1 MAEDRSGGIASFGI
15 SFGDRKP
22 GGDEGG
28 VREQGEESAFRMVVV
43 AELVAGPD
51 WSTGRTPPLEPV
63 PIDAEIFDRVM
74 GQLAPSLA
82 IEVADPFGGD
92 DPALRID
99 LLWRERKS
107 MRPNEIVEQVPALR
121 ALVDAR
127 RVVQDVATRKL
138 SADQARA
145 QLTRILPRPSWADAL
160 VSEVRTAP
168 ARAPAAPPPER
179 APAAA
184 PPASPAATPGAGNGG
199 GKGGLDAL
207 LDMVS
212 VSEPAEPAP
221 PSAGPAPVETEM
233 SRVVAAVARGAR
245 AQAPRAVVG
254 SAPQRLE
261 RAFDNLLD
269 SILRHPEV
277 RRLEATWR
285 GLRLLVEQCDRR
297 AGIEVDVI
305 SAGRDAVTA
314 ALVRLGEPDASRS
327 PVDLILV
334 DQRLQPIAVDL
345 ALLRTWAGHAQGL
358 LAPLVLAGDPTM
370 LGVDSLERAARSTS
384 ALSTSDDG
392 RAVAFRAVAA
402 HEASQWLAVV
412 LNDPL
417 VRAPYTPSSARQQEP
432 PFEEDAHD
440 PGAYVF
446 ASGAYVVGGLCAR
459 SHARLRWPTAITG
472 IRDGVIGNLPVHT
485 VTEHGHEAAIPLE
498 VVPNEDAVK
507 EVAKAGLILL
517 ACAPNTDA
525 AVLARAPVIH
535 RSGGGNGATTS
546 TLGDQIFVGRFARAV
561 QQVAAAIPAGTEPRA
576 AEEVARIALAE
587 LFERAAPSG
596 PEIVAKVEP
605 ARNALTVTVRP
616 RRFAGVTMEELTL
629 GAALG

>member
-22 GGDEGG
+22 GGDDGG
-28 VREQGEESAFRMVVV
+28 VREQGEESAFRLVVV
-43 AELVAGPD
+43 AELVAGTD
-51 WSTGRTPPLEPV
+51 WSTGRTPTLDPI
-63 PIDAEIFDRVM
+63 PIDAETFDRVM

-99 LLWRERKS
+99 LLWRDRKS

-168 ARAPAAPPPER
+168 APTPAARAPAA
-179 APAAA
+179 
-184 PPASPAATPGAGNGG
+184 SPAASSPARTTSGNGG
-199 GKGGLDAL
+199 SRKGGLDAL
-207 LDMVS
+207 LDMVE
-212 VSEPAEPAP
+212 VGAAAEPAP
-221 PSAGPAPVETEM
+221 ASAGPAPVENEL

-245 AQAPRAVVG
+245 GAQAPRAVVG

-261 RAFDNLLD
+261 RAFQNLVD

-285 GLRLLVEQCDRR
+285 GLRLLIEHCDHRS
-297 AGIEVDVI
+297 GVEVDVV

-314 ALVRLGEPDASRS
+314 ALARLGEADGERA
-327 PVDLILV
+327 PVDLVLV
-334 DQRLQPIAVDL
+334 DQHVEPIAVDM
-345 ALLRTWAGHAQGL
+345 ALLNSWAGHAQGL
-358 LAPLVLAGDPTM
+358 LAPIVLAGDPTM

-384 ALSTSDDG
+384 ALSASDDG
-392 RAVAFRAVAA
+392 RAVAFRALAS
-402 HEASQWLAVV
+402 HEASRWLAIV

-417 VRAPYTPSSARQQEP
+417 VRAPYTPSTARQQEP

-440 PGAYVF
+440 TGAYVF
-446 ASGAYVVGGLCAR
+446 ASGAYVVGALCAR

-472 IRDGVIGNLPVHT
+472 ARDGVIGNLPVHT

-498 VVPNEDAVK
+498 VVPSEDSVK

-561 QQVAAAIPAGTEPRA
+561 QQVAAAIPTGTDPRA

-587 LFERAAPSG
+587 LFERSAPPG
-596 PEIVAKVEP
+596 PEIVAKVDGS
-605 ARNALTVTVRP
+605 RNQLTVTVRP